1 MNAASLTTAARRICT
16 AQTIP
21 GNSGFIPKLILWEQ
35 VFHLPGKPKRI
46 HNPNNRRNAT
56 MYETTILS
64 VQQTTFKGKDGEP
77 DRIMWKVYCA
87 DSTGAVGCIYSMKER
102 KAGEMAQLDLV
113 VNRDGRFT
121 AKLLDPPAF

>member
-1 MNAASLTTAARRICT
+1 
-16 AQTIP
+16 
-21 GNSGFIPKLILWEQ
+21 
-35 VFHLPGKPKRI
+35 
-46 HNPNNRRNAT
+46 

-102 KAGEMAQLDLV
+102 KAGDQPDDGCV
-113 VNRDGRFT
+113 VS
-121 AKLLDPPAF
+121 AFIKSP